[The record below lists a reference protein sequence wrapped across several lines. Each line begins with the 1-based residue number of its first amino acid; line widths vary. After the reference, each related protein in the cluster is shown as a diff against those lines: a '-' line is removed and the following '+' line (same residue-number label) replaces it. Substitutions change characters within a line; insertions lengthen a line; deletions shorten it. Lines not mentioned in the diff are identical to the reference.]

1 MIDYRPG
8 CENCDKDLAVTS
20 TEAMICAFECTF
32 CRDCVTD
39 VLHNVCPN
47 CSGGFENRPVLVK
60 KFAAKHLPTTTRI
73 HDPVNLAEFEPLFK
87 QYKDI
92 PPENR

>member
-8 CENCDKDLAVTS
+8 CEHCDKDLPVAS
-20 TEAMICAFECTF
+20 TDAMICAFECTF
-32 CRDCVTD
+32 CRDCVSN

-47 CSGGFENRPVLVK
+47 CSGGFEKRPVLVK

-73 HDPVNLAEFEPLFK
+73 YDPVNLEEFAPLLK
-87 QYKDI
+87 QYKDT

>member
-8 CENCDKDLAVTS
+8 CENCDKDLPVTS

-32 CRDCVTD
+32 CRDCVD
-39 VLHNVCPN
+39 GILHNVCPN
-47 CSGGFENRPVLVK
+47 CTGGFENRPVLVK
-60 KFAAKHLPTTTRI
+60 KFASTHPQKTTRI
-73 HDPVNLAEFEPLFK
+73 HDPVNPDEFAQVLQ